1 MEFDVCACVR
11 VYTYMCG
18 GSRVFVW
25 DGCARGWVV
34 CFVKGWR
41 GGVGRQQPFGG
52 RCACLIPARLNPH
65 LPLSPSC
72 FYTPIGRAH
81 VHTGRGHTTTGKKL
95 EIIIKLHVVFHPPS
109 CLCVC
114 SSCIR
119 FSYFFSFLLLRPHSS
134 IRVINKYSRIYHIT
148 ELTIIIEIG
157 ISLVYIYTRT
167 YLHESSVWR
176 FKYTYLWL

>member
-1 MEFDVCACVR
+1 MCVR
-11 VYTYMCG
+11 VF
-18 GSRVFVW
+18 VFIRTCV
-25 DGCARGWVV
+25 AVV
-34 CFVKGWR
+34 AYLCETDVR
-41 GGVGRQQPFGG
+41 GGESCALWRDEEEGFGRQQPFGG
-52 RCACLIPARLNPH
+52 RCARLIPARLNPH

-81 VHTGRGHTTTGKKL
+81 AHTGRGHTTTGKKL

-134 IRVINKYSRIYHIT
+134 IRVINKYSRRYIYHIT
-148 ELTIIIEIG
+148 ELTIIIKIG

-167 YLHESSVWR
+167 YLHESSVWG